1 MDEKLKE
8 GEELQN
14 EEVVEEETVE
24 NGGEVSEGA
33 EAEET
38 KEEGATE
45 PETTEEEEVQ
55 AEEAE
60 EKPVEEKML
69 TQSQVNELVGRARQ
83 EGRES
88 AMKELLTRYG
98 VGDEAE
104 MGEVFGKG
112 QAYDS
117 LNDEYTGVNASYKE
131 VMAENA
137 LLKSNIDMSRWNDVK
152 LILGGS
158 GLEVTEEN
166 IAEML
171 PSHPEWKANGVVST
185 FEENG
190 NTAPEEPKK
199 SVIRKLGSEVSKQED
214 GISEEEK
221 FRKLFGFNQEVKFY
235 DL

>member
-1 MDEKLKE
+1 MEEKLKE
-8 GEELQN
+8 GEEFL
-14 EEVVEEETVE
+14 
-24 NGGEVSEGA
+24 
-33 EAEET
+33 EET
-38 KEEGATE
+38 KEEVENTDVEEVENTDAEEIE
-45 PETTEEEEVQ
+45 PLDLEETKEEVAEEEV
-55 AEEAE
+55 E
-60 EKPVEEKML
+60 EKPIEEKKL

-88 AMKELLTRYG
+88 AIKELLTRYG
-98 VGDEAE
+98 VGDETE

-166 IAEML
+166 IAKML
-171 PSHPEWKANGVVST
+171 PSHPEWRGNGVVNTIS
-185 FEENG
+185 ENG
-190 NTAPEEPKK
+190 NSNTTPEEPKV
-199 SVIRKLGSEVSKQED
+199 SVIRKLGSEISPQEEN
-214 GISEEEK
+214 SEEERVK
-221 FRKLFGFNQEVKFY
+221 KLFGFN
-235 DL
+235 